1 MPYIDRGP
9 VCETEEERRSLME
22 WYEKEDLKKS
32 LWRIARALE
41 RIADALDPESKDEE
55 GYDLFKASSTR

>member
-1 MPYIDRGP
+1 MLFTDRGL

-22 WYEKEDLKKS
+22 WHEKEDLKKT

-41 RIADALDPESKDEE
+41 RIADALPHESKNEE
-55 GYDLFKASSTR
+55 G

>member
-1 MPYIDRGP
+1 MFFNDLGP
-9 VCETEEERRSLME
+9 VCETEEERRTLME

-41 RIADALDPESKDEE
+41 RIADALASESKDEE
-55 GYDLFKASSTR
+55 G

>member
-9 VCETEEERRSLME
+9 VCETEEERIILME
-22 WYEKEDLKKS
+22 WNEKEDLKKS

-41 RIADALDPESKDEE
+41 RIADALAPESKDEE
-55 GYDLFKASSTR
+55 G